1 MARLT
6 CEANLKGH
14 SDDLDNRLLVPSA
27 CVPLY
32 YVGDWRPEP
41 VYSAN
46 SSSRYRENVNVQ
58 FIQVACEKCAQAEW
72 QLFKATR
79 YLRRTKRSTVERVRM
94 RTVKCETSI
103 FLTMTLFQGKAQPRP
118 RFVLRFLFTIK
129 AGCLFLHNI
138 YIAITRN
145 TTNYHHDDC

>member
-103 FLTMTLFQGKAQPRP
+103 FLTVMTLFHPQFAGLGKAKCNRDHALSYGSSLQSKQAAYSC
-118 RFVLRFLFTIK
+118 T
-129 AGCLFLHNI
+129 I
-138 YIAITRN
+138 YILQ
-145 TTNYHHDDC
+145 

>member
-58 FIQVACEKCAQAEW
+58 FIQVACVNAILECEVWQSIRPADQVAAGGRVIDDDRIAGAAVAQ
-72 QLFKATR
+72 
-79 YLRRTKRSTVERVRM
+79 
-94 RTVKCETSI
+94 
-103 FLTMTLFQGKAQPRP
+103 G
-118 RFVLRFLFTIK
+118 
-129 AGCLFLHNI
+129 
-138 YIAITRN
+138 
-145 TTNYHHDDC
+145 